1 MEGREKGR
9 GKRGEIEN
17 IEKEEETGVIGEGKE
32 DRVEDR

>member
-17 IEKEEETGVIGEGKE
+17 EEVRGVIGEGKE